1 MKIFVDCDV
10 LLDVGLGREPFCRP
24 SGKLLDYLE
33 ANPGSGFIAWHSVAN
48 FFYVVS
54 KATSKEQAKSFIV
67 KLCQFVQVVPT
78 GNSQVLLAAAL
89 PVNDFEDALQ
99 CTAAM
104 TSSASV
110 IATRN
115 VSDYRNSPIEAMTP
129 EQVLDELGIQRG
141 SD

>member
-10 LLDVGLGREPFCRP
+10 LLDVGLGREPFYQP

-48 FFYVVS
+48 FFYIVS

-67 KLCQFVQVVPT
+67 KLCQFVQIVPT
-78 GNSQVLLAAAL
+78 GNSEVLLAAGL
-89 PVNDFEDALQ
+89 PMNDFEDALQ

-104 TSSASV
+104 TGGASV

-115 VSDYRNSPIEAMTP
+115 VSDYRNSPVKAMTP
-129 EQVLDELGIQRG
+129 EQILDDVDIQEV
-141 SD
+141 